1 MLGFRTERTRAKERK
16 KERKSPLRTTH
27 QHEIGR
33 HMLVELA
40 RTLPLL
46 CSLPSPQALLTPLA
60 PGAAPSRARII
71 KCMDRSSQG
80 VLWDVDG
87 TLVESTDL
95 AFIASNEVL
104 EANGFPAIT
113 VEQYKIG
120 CKYTTPER

>member
-16 KERKSPLRTTH
+16 KEKKRRPCVTTNTKSAC
-27 QHEIGR
+27 
-33 HMLVELA
+33 MLVELA